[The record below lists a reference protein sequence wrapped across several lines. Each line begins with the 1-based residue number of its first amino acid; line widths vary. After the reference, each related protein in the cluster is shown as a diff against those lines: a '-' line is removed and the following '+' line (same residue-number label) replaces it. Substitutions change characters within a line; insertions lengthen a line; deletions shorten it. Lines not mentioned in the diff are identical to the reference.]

1 MTMPVHPTV
10 TTALVIAMI
19 DKFLYGLVG
28 AALLGVLV
36 LDPTFLANLL
46 RAFGAPPAIS
56 QLGIW
61 EVSVA
66 GLLATLI
73 VAAIIMER
81 RP

>member
-1 MTMPVHPTV
+1 V
-10 TTALVIAMI
+10 T
-19 DKFLYGLVG
+19 DKLLYAAVGL
-28 AALLGVLV
+28 ALLGVLIF
-36 LDPTFLANLL
+36 DPTFLENLL
-46 RAFGAPPAIS
+46 HAFGAPTAIS

-66 GLLATLI
+66 AILATLI

>member
-1 MTMPVHPTV
+1 MT
-10 TTALVIAMI
+10 
-19 DKFLYGLVG
+19 DKLLYAAVGL
-28 AALLGVLV
+28 ALLGVLV
-36 LDPTFLANLL
+36 FDPTFLENLFH
-46 RAFGAPPAIS
+46 AFGSPPAIT

-66 GLLATLI
+66 GILATLI

>member
-1 MTMPVHPTV
+1 MT
-10 TTALVIAMI
+10 
-19 DKFLYGLVG
+19 DKLLYAAVGL
-28 AALLGVLV
+28 ALLGVLV
-36 LDPTFLANLL
+36 FDPTFLKNLL
-46 RAFGAPPAIS
+46 HAFGSPTAIS

-66 GLLATLI
+66 SLLATLI